1 MTVNEMHTAICHL
14 YDVCSDGES
23 CPLKYCNPSRNHTDE
38 EKDRIIAVYNN
49 LFKPIDV
56 TDKEILSVFS
66 E

>member
-1 MTVNEMHTAICHL
+1 MTVSEMHAAICRL
-14 YDVCSDGES
+14 YDTCSDRKG
-23 CPLKYCNPSRNHTDE
+23 CPLKYCNPSCNYTNE
-38 EKDRIIAVYNN
+38 EKDRVIAAYNN